1 MTAQPASLSTIVA
14 ATVCTLLADP
24 AAGQPNPGR
33 QIKMVVPVAPG
44 GPFDALARAMA
55 EQIGR
60 AQGATMLIENR
71 PGGGTVIA
79 SEAVSRAAPDGSTIL
94 FMANSFVINPH
105 MKKLSYDPLT
115 SFEPICYLVRSP
127 HVLVVNPASPYRTL
141 ADLVGAARAKPGE
154 LTMAANGPAT
164 AHHVGFEILKRAAN
178 FNMTFVPYSG
188 STPAVTALLG
198 AHVTAALADYST
210 VAAHIKTGTLR
221 ALAVGTRVRIDALPD
236 VPAIAEI
243 ACGRG
248 VRRLARHR
256 RPGEDAARN
265 GFPALGLV
273 HGGAARARREGTA
286 REPGALPGCDMRCG
300 FQRLHPQASR
310 RVRPHRPRS
319 RHQGTVRPSC
329 DPRR

>member
-1 MTAQPASLSTIVA
+1 MMTRRVS
-14 ATVCTLLADP
+14 LLAIL
-24 AAGQPNPGR
+24 AAGVCVHAITPAMAQSNPSR

-44 GPFDALARAMA
+44 GPFDALARALA

-127 HVLVVNPASPYRTL
+127 HVLVVGPVSPYRTL

-164 AHHVGFEILKRAAN
+164 AHHVGFEVLKRAAN

-188 STPAVTALLG
+188 TTPAVTALLG
-198 AHVTAALADYST
+198 AHVTAALADYSA
-210 VAAHIKTGTLR
+210 VVAHIRTGTLR
-221 ALAVGTRVRIDALPD
+221 ALAVGTRARIEALPD
-236 VPAIAEI
+236 VPAIAESHADVESEGWLGI
-243 ACGRG
+243 VAPAKTPPETISQLTSWFTAALQAPDLKERLVSQGLFPVATCGANFSAFLRKHHDEYG
-248 VRRLARHR
+248 RIVREA
-256 RPGEDAARN
+256 DIKA
-265 GFPALGLV
+265 
-273 HGGAARARREGTA
+273 
-286 REPGALPGCDMRCG
+286 
-300 FQRLHPQASR
+300 Q
-310 RVRPHRPRS
+310 
-319 RHQGTVRPSC
+319 
-329 DPRR
+329 